1 MKTFLFSL
9 LVLLSLNTFSSPI
22 VVENPESLK
31 VAVAKAKPGDVI
43 YLKNKEWNNAAMQLQ
58 GKGTAKAPVVIMPQT
73 PGGVTFT
80 GQSFM
85 QIGGEHLV
93 IKGFH
98 FKNGYTPK
106 REVIAFRISNDIL
119 ANNCRVS
126 ELVIEDY
133 SQPER
138 FKSDTWITFY
148 GKNNRVDHSTFINKL
163 NAGPVIIAELDDERS
178 QQNNHSIDS
187 NYFKGRQRFGSN
199 GGETIRI
206 GVSRY
211 SLTASRTN
219 IVHNYFE
226 RCSGEVE
233 IVSIKSGE
241 NNVSFNTFYECEGG
255 LVLRHG
261 SDNVVEGNFFIGN
274 NKPFTGGVRVINPR
288 QRVINNVFYELQG
301 NNFRAALAVL
311 NGVPNSLINRY
322 YQVKDAII
330 EKNTFINS
338 GSILFGAGKDA
349 ERTLGPENVSFK
361 NNLII
366 TKQDEVYTDANNDK
380 GIIFT
385 DNGLDDSFKGKVPEG
400 FKKIKTKFNL
410 IKGYNLA
417 YDEQYGADL
426 KKLPLIRKE
435 ATGANWYKPQVQTP
449 ARKSKSFIVKT
460 AQSTAIAGLIKTA
473 LPGDTIVLS
482 EGGLY
487 KITSEI
493 PVNKPIVIM
502 AAENLKSRPVL
513 VNASFKSLPA
523 FISIENG
530 GDLVVK
536 GLAFK
541 GTYESFS
548 AADAGIRSTDQPMN
562 RPYLLTIDD
571 CEFYDYN
578 ESTNSGFK
586 AGKSTLADSLI
597 VMNSIFHHMS
607 GSGIDLSAEKDD
619 KGIYNAEYT
628 IIRNCTFTNL
638 LGSAINIY
646 RGGNDESTLGP
657 FVTIDHCI
665 FNEVEN
671 REQGTVVKLI
681 GAQQAAI
688 TNSNFSYSGQG
699 GRAIQFQEYRWDNIL
714 VDYCNFYKSGKVES
728 FYNKALGSH
737 NTNLKLP
744 SSILDLGNWKLNVP
758 EGIKNPGSSD
768 EYRQPELAAYSNDKW
783 FYANKANDAVVF
795 RAITGG
801 TTTKGSGYPRSEL
814 REMKDSGKKNASW
827 SSSKG
832 THTLF
837 IDQSII
843 HLPVKKPHI
852 VVGQIHDAEDDVIV
866 FRLEKNKLFVKMDD
880 ENGPVLDENYQL
892 GTRFTVM
899 FKVNNDRTECYYNGK
914 LKFTYPKGF
923 TGAYFKAGAYVQSSC
938 QGKRKVE
945 GESCDA
951 YGAVELYNV
960 WVKHED

>member
-1 MKTFLFSL
+1 MLMKNFLLPFL
-9 LVLLSLNTFSSPI
+9 LLLSLDTFSSSII
-22 VVENPESLK
+22 VETPQALK
-31 VAVAKAKPGDVI
+31 AAVAKAKPGDVI
-43 YLKNKEWNNAAMQLQ
+43 YLKNKDWNNAAIQLQ

-85 QIGGEHLV
+85 QIGGEYLV

-98 FKNGYTPK
+98 FKSGYTPK
-106 REVIAFRISNDIL
+106 REVIAFRISNDVL

-126 ELVIEDY
+126 DIVIENY

-148 GKNNRVDHSTFINKL
+148 GKNNRVDHSTFVNKL

-219 IVHNYFE
+219 IVRNYFE
-226 RCSGEVE
+226 RCNGEVE

-261 SDNVVEGNFFIGN
+261 SGNVVEGNFFIGN

-288 QRVINNVFYELQG
+288 QRVVNNVFYELQG
-301 NNFRAALAVL
+301 YNFRAALAVL

-322 YQVKDAII
+322 YQVKDAVI

-366 TKQDEVYTDANNDK
+366 TQKDEVYTDANNDK
-380 GIIFT
+380 GIVFA
-385 DNGLDDSFKGKVPEG
+385 DNGLDEGFKGKVPDG
-400 FKKIKTKFNL
+400 FKKIKIKFSVFKGFNL
-410 IKGYNLA
+410 PDDA
-417 YDEQYGADL
+417 QYGADL
-426 KKLPLIRKE
+426 KKLPLIDKE
-435 ATGANWYKPQVQTP
+435 ATGASWYKPLVRAP
-449 ARKSKSFIVKT
+449 ARKPKSFTVKA
-460 AQSTAIAGLIKTA
+460 AQSTSIAGIINTA

-482 EGGLY
+482 ESGLY
-487 KITSEI
+487 KMNDEI
-493 PVNKPIVIM
+493 LVNKPLVIM
-502 AAENLKSRPVL
+502 AAGNLKSRPVL
-513 VNASFKSLPA
+513 VNASFKSLAA

-530 GDLVVK
+530 GDLLVK
-536 GLAFK
+536 GIAFK

-562 RPYLLTIDD
+562 RPYLLTIAD

-607 GSGIDLSAEKDD
+607 GTGIDLSAEKDD

-638 LGSAINIY
+638 LGTAINIY

-657 FVTIDHCI
+657 FVNIDHCT

-681 GAQQAAI
+681 GAQQAAV

-714 VDYCNFYKSGKVES
+714 VDYCNFYESGKLES
-728 FYNKALGSH
+728 FYNKAA
-737 NTNLKLP
+737 
-744 SSILDLGNWKLNVP
+744 GNHIYHVKPKYTDPEKLNFQWSGASP
-758 EGIKNPGSSD
+758 
-768 EYRQPELAAYSNDKW
+768 ATSNQLPIG
-783 FYANKANDAVVF
+783 V
-795 RAITGG
+795 
-801 TTTKGSGYPRSEL
+801 TK
-814 REMKDSGKKNASW
+814 
-827 SSSKG
+827 
-832 THTLF
+832 
-837 IDQSII
+837 
-843 HLPVKKPHI
+843 
-852 VVGQIHDAEDDVIV
+852 
-866 FRLEKNKLFVKMDD
+866 
-880 ENGPVLDENYQL
+880 
-892 GTRFTVM
+892 
-899 FKVNNDRTECYYNGK
+899 
-914 LKFTYPKGF
+914 
-923 TGAYFKAGAYVQSSC
+923 
-938 QGKRKVE
+938 
-945 GESCDA
+945 
-951 YGAVELYNV
+951 
-960 WVKHED
+960 